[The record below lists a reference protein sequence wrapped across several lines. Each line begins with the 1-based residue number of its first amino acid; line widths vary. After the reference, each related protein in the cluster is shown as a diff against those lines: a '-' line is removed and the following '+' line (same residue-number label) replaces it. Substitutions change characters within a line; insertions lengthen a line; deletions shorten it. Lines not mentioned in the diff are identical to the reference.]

1 MGVRLGREGG
11 NSLTNASPRSAC
23 PPPLVTGGGCQGV
36 NHGEGVNGSTTSMA
50 EEPSNFQLP
59 CWSPACLTPHSPH
72 SASQGPAGSCP
83 HPFAASGEGRSVWRG
98 WAATSTRGHGSLEPS
113 CCRGDTGCALAALM
127 GFSTCPLG
135 GSCGELIGLEE
146 RCWQRSIQ
154 DV

>member
-1 MGVRLGREGG
+1 MGVRLGREGS
-11 NSLTNASPRSAC
+11 NSLTNGSPRSAC

-36 NHGEGVNGSTTSMA
+36 NHSEGVNSGTT
-50 EEPSNFQLP
+50 EPSNFRLP
-59 CWSPACLTPHSPH
+59 CWSPPCPTPHSSR
-72 SASQGPAGSCP
+72 SASRCRASFCP
-83 HPFAASGEGRSVWRG
+83 HPFAASREGRSVWRDQ
-98 WAATSTRGHGSLEPS
+98 AAMRGHGSLEPS
-113 CCRGDTGCALAALM
+113 CCRGDTGCTLAALM